1 MANTEWST
9 EDAYWRMNYKSRPYA
24 SSGSNDYDFY
34 QPGYRYGYESA
45 NRYSGRAWN
54 EVEADLKS
62 GWNTFEHRTESTWE
76 QIKDA
81 ARDAWDRVTGRHPV
95 GSR

>member
-9 EDAYWRMNYKSRPYA
+9 EDAYWRMNYKNRPYA
-24 SSGSNDYDFY
+24 SSANDYEFY
-34 QPGYRYGYESA
+34 QPGYRYGYEA
-45 NRYSGRAWN
+45 AHRHSGRSWN

-62 GWNTFEHRTESTWE
+62 GWNSFEHRSESTWE
-76 QIKDA
+76 HIKDA
-81 ARDAWDRVTGRHPV
+81 ARDAWDRVMGRHPV